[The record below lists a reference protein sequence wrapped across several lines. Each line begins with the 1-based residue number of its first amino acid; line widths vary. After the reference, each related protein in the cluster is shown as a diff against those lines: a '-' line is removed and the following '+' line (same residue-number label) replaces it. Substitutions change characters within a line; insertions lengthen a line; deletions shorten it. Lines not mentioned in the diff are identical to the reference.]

1 VTIMSIEVFV
11 EIPKGSKNKYE
22 RNEETGELMLDRTLY
37 GTETFPFDYGF
48 AKGTLGQDGDP
59 LDVALLVTN
68 PTFPGCVV
76 KAEVIGYLEMEDEGG
91 IDHKIIAVP
100 VAKVDHRWAEVQD
113 VSDMPEHLK
122 KEIKNFFETYKM
134 LEPNKW
140 VKAGEFKSRKE
151 AEKIIEEAQQRK

>member
-1 VTIMSIEVFV
+1 MGACRYPRKTHRSFCKNTMSIEVFV

-22 RNEETGELMLDRTLY
+22 RNEETRELMLDRTLY
-37 GTETFPFDYGF
+37 GTEIFPFDYGF

-100 VAKVDHRWAEVQD
+100 VA
-113 VSDMPEHLK
+113 
-122 KEIKNFFETYKM
+122 
-134 LEPNKW
+134 
-140 VKAGEFKSRKE
+140 
-151 AEKIIEEAQQRK
+151 